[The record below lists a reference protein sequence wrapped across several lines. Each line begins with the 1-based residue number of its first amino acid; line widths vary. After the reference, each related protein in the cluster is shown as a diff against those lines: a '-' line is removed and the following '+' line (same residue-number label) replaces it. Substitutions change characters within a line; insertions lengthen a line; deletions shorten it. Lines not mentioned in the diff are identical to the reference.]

1 MNKYIAYTKN
11 WFHKQTP
18 SKKPDKNCRQTKKE
32 MDNTQQYI
40 EFVFGSGKIEAT
52 VALRRKDSQQIN

>member
-1 MNKYIAYTKN
+1 
-11 WFHKQTP
+11 
-18 SKKPDKNCRQTKKE
+18 